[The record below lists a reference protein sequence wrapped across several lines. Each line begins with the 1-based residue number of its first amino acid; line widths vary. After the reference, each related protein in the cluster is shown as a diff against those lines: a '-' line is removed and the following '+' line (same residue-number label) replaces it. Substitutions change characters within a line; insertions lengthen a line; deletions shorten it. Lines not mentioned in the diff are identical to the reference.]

1 MVVPVLAFEDVGPIE
16 ALKRS
21 SSILRQRFG
30 TVARGGLRFGFL
42 FSASHSSPSPY
53 WPSGS
58 WPPSPASPRRVPIA
72 VLGFAALLGVGMY
85 AAAAGMYMRT
95 ILYRFATDKPI
106 PTSASTSPRCSAP
119 GSQARAGRS
128 AGDAHSGPGQ
138 TTRPGRGRS
147 SYHCSMGVARHAG
160 FDHVT
165 LAVEDLDGAV
175 GFFGL
180 LDFVE
185 TKRVVVSGPAMS
197 AYMGIEDWE
206 ADHVT
211 LELRGA
217 PTHQEVQ
224 LLRFHRPTPRPD
236 PHEADLAR
244 LGFNHVCFAV
254 DDLDATL
261 DRLRAAG
268 VHVRND
274 VLEFHDRRL
283 VFVRGPG
290 TSPSSWRSGRATP
303 PEDGVGVT
311 AGGLEFRR

>member
-1 MVVPVLAFEDVGPIE
+1 
-16 ALKRS
+16 
-21 SSILRQRFG
+21 
-30 TVARGGLRFGFL
+30 
-42 FSASHSSPSPY
+42 
-53 WPSGS
+53 
-58 WPPSPASPRRVPIA
+58 
-72 VLGFAALLGVGMY
+72 
-85 AAAAGMYMRT
+85 
-95 ILYRFATDKPI
+95 
-106 PTSASTSPRCSAP
+106 
-119 GSQARAGRS
+119 
-128 AGDAHSGPGQ
+128 
-138 TTRPGRGRS
+138 
-147 SYHCSMGVARHAG
+147 MGVARHAG

-211 LELRGA
+211 LEFRGA
-217 PTHQEVQ
+217 ATHQEVQ

-236 PHEADLAR
+236 PQEADLAR

-254 DDLDATL
+254 DDLDAAL
-261 DRLRAAG
+261 ERLRAAA
-268 VHVRND
+268 VEVRND

-290 TSPSSWRSGRATP
+290 DITVELAEWQ
-303 PEDGVGVT
+303 VGSD
-311 AGGLEFRR
+311 